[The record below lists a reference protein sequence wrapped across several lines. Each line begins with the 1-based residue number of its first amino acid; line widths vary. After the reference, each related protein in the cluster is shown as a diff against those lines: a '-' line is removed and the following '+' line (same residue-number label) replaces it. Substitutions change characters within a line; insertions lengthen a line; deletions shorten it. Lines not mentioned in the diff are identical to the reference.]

1 MGTEKTWCEGVI
13 VRLVQGMY
21 VNGQSDVC
29 VGEGYS
35 EEFEVK
41 ASIHQGS
48 VLSPLLFIIVLE
60 VLSTLGSLRTT
71 SMLMTFLSSLNHSRN
86 VSEGS

>member
-1 MGTEKTWCEGVI
+1 M
-13 VRLVQGMY
+13 RLVQGMY

-48 VLSPLLFIIVLE
+48 VLFIIVLE